1 MEFKKYYQAL
11 YKSDFDNEN
20 INTEI
25 ENFLDG
31 LPIPKINT
39 VDKDLLDAGISEEE
53 VLGAINS
60 LQNNKAPGPDGFP
73 IEYFKVFAK
82 KLLSPLTN
90 MIREALDNQVL
101 PHSLEDR
108 DNNTAT

>member
-1 MEFKKYYQAL
+1 MERSRAGRGSASQ
-11 YKSDFDNEN
+11 
-20 INTEI
+20 EI

-82 KLLSPLTN
+82 SCCPL
-90 MIREALDNQVL
+90 
-101 PHSLEDR
+101 
-108 DNNTAT
+108 